1 MKDGFFMTQA
11 QLVLNKYVE
20 IGQLVDAN
28 VQLTGPGIRSD
39 RNRSER
45 DQEKN
50 GKRNVSEKVSAEG
63 MGFHRKT
70 MDFSHNK
77 M

>member
-1 MKDGFFMTQA
+1 LTFAGQ
-11 QLVLNKYVE
+11 VLTNYVE
-20 IGQLVDAN
+20 VGQLLDPN
-28 VQLTGPGIRSD
+28 VLLSGPGVG
-39 RNRSER
+39 SESNTRGR
-45 DQEKN
+45 DEVKN
-50 GKRNVSEKVSAEG
+50 AKRNVSEKVSAEG